1 MKGAERVLR
10 GRLEGGWRECP
21 ELTRHGESFLE
32 AVPASFAETFPET
45 FAETLPETF
54 AETFPAAFEVAFVK
68 APSGAEAVGL
78 VADRC
83 IRLTCRW
90 P

>member
-1 MKGAERVLR
+1 M
-10 GRLEGGWRECP
+10 
-21 ELTRHGESFLE
+21 TRHGESFLE
-32 AVPASFAETFPET
+32 AVPASFAEAFPETFPET